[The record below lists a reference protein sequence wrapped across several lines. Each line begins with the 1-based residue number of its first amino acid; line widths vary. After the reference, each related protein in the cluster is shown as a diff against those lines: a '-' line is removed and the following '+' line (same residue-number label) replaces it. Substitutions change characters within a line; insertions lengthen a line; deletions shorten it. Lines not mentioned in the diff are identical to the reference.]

1 MIEKMMIEKLISTT
15 KEVIKD
21 GEFDFKAQM
30 VILGVIS
37 MMVQI
42 EDEYD
47 GNFEKDF
54 EKESLILKENIDY
67 FFIEKGRE

>member
-1 MIEKMMIEKLISTT
+1 MIEKLISTT